1 MNRTEVLDIASST
14 TKVTSVNVNFNE
26 SATTG
31 QGSRL
36 R

>member
-26 SATTG
+26 SDDRTG
-31 QGSRL
+31 V
-36 R
+36 